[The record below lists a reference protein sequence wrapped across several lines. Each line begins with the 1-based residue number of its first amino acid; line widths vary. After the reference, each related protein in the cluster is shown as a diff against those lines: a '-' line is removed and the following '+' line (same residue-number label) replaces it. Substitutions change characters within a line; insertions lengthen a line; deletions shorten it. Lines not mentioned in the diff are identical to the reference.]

1 MKKTR
6 HLRWLIPLLC
16 GAAVLAGAGV
26 YWWKRPLS
34 FDLGEVTSATVRYG
48 NNGDEVILNG
58 EDLGLLLEDIGRN
71 RFARHSYA
79 GMRGGWSYYIILYS
93 DDECLTDF
101 LVMGED
107 KIQYGDFY
115 YTASPGLD
123 NAFLDSLF
131 TRNQEDAP

>member
-1 MKKTR
+1 MIWER
-6 HLRWLIPLLC
+6 SP
-16 GAAVLAGAGV
+16 A
-26 YWWKRPLS
+26 PP
-34 FDLGEVTSATVRYG
+34 SADG

-71 RFARHSYA
+71 RFSRHSYA

-101 LVMGED
+101 LVTGED

>member
-1 MKKTR
+1 MIWER
-6 HLRWLIPLLC
+6 SP
-16 GAAVLAGAGV
+16 A
-26 YWWKRPLS
+26 PP
-34 FDLGEVTSATVRYG
+34 SADG

-71 RFARHSYA
+71 RFSRHSYA

-101 LVMGED
+101 LVTGED

-115 YTASPGLD
+115 YTASPASTTLFWTACLPETRRMHLD
-123 NAFLDSLF
+123 KTAGSHLIRGSRLLFSL
-131 TRNQEDAP
+131 

>member
-71 RFARHSYA
+71 RFS
-79 GMRGGWSYYIILYS
+79 
-93 DDECLTDF
+93 
-101 LVMGED
+101 
-107 KIQYGDFY
+107 
-115 YTASPGLD
+115 
-123 NAFLDSLF
+123 
-131 TRNQEDAP
+131 

>member
-34 FDLGEVTSATVRYG
+34 FDLGEVTSATVRDG

-71 RFARHSYA
+71 RFSRHSYA
-79 GMRGGWSYYIILYS
+79 GMRGGMVLLYHPVQRRRMPHRFPR
-93 DDECLTDF
+93 D
-101 LVMGED
+101 G
-107 KIQYGDFY
+107 G
-115 YTASPGLD
+115 G
-123 NAFLDSLF
+123 
-131 TRNQEDAP
+131 